1 MATYKFYK
9 HKEQWFYKK
18 RPGFEAGKL
27 VDAHALD
34 TVLGVTGTREVIVIL
49 PGPSKDEEYHARINN
64 GFIVSAHLAIKEES
78 GTGLTELTEFFAREM
93 K

>member
-9 HKEQWFYKK
+9 HKGQWFYKK
-18 RPGFEAGKL
+18 RPGFEVGKL
-27 VDAHALD
+27 VDTHALD

-49 PGPSKDEEYHARINN
+49 PGPSKDEEYHARVNN

-78 GTGLTELTEFFAREM
+78 GADLTELTEFVAREM